1 MTSQKNNQQLRL
13 FIPITVFVFLFLL
26 FGAIGFV
33 ATSFDGNGGGSSNPK
48 LDPDCWIAFF
58 TYGGTMGAIG
68 FLLTRYAGSIVKWWR
83 EPTDKQNQ
91 E

>member
-1 MTSQKNNQQLRL
+1 MTSQKNNQQPRL
-13 FIPITVFVFLFLL
+13 FIPITVFVLLFLL

-33 ATSFDGNGGGSSNPK
+33 ATSFDGNGGGTDKPI
-48 LDPDCWIAFF
+48 LDPECWIAFF
-58 TYGGTMGAIG
+58 MYGGTMGAIG

-83 EPTDKQNQ
+83 EPTDKQKP